1 MPQIINNGPGF
12 GGQLGSAFG
21 GGLSAGLQA
30 LAQHKFNQISDRHH
44 NKQRVGILKANNI
57 SEPIAT
63 LIASYPENQQLQ
75 ALATFGELG
84 LLGRNDAL
92 PTQDQLQQERT
103 QEAQTQAI
111 TPQEQQAVGL
121 QDVLS
126 SLNPRSKMNPA
137 QRKLVEISGGGNNYL
152 NGLLGQLG
160 QQGVT
165 QGSPLTYPEQQAM
178 QQVQEKPSQEQS
190 VLAPGTVAARPK
202 NISEAFSSKAGKRNF
217 EQEKI
222 NTEARKAENEFATGG
237 DIGKEIKGKIGN
249 LRKLV
254 KSGKLSNPTFA
265 AALGLPKKLGVD
277 LSSWLTPETGEL
289 SGSEN
294 VFYPLIPY
302 VIKGNVTDKKLEAF
316 RDKLPKATDSD
327 DVKARKLDNIEK
339 IVDDMITRSKSSRKV
354 AHQYGENLPSNFRD
368 LVYESAGHKEADQ
381 ASSESR
387 EANNNPE
394 INKLPDPS
402 GYSPDT
408 SFQLSNGDIV
418 KIVNGEW
425 RVA

>member
-1 MPQIINNGPGF
+1 MNVLPGGEHWAAGLGKGF
-12 GGQLGSAFG
+12 GE
-21 GGLSAGLQA
+21 GLSA
-30 LAQHKFNQISDRHH
+30 LAEHKFKKLEERHK
-44 NKQRVGILKANNI
+44 NREDVERLTRNNVPR
-57 SEPIAT
+57 PIAS
-63 LIASYPENQQLQ
+63 LIASYPENQRLE
-75 ALATFGELG
+75 ALNMFGQLG
-84 LLGRNDAL
+84 LLNPQVAQQQQ
-92 PTQDQLQQERT
+92 TQQLQQ
-103 QEAQTQAI
+103 QAI

-126 SLNPRSKMNPA
+126 SLNPRSQMNPA
-137 QRKLVEISGGGNNYL
+137 QRKLAEISGAGGASNYL

-160 QQGVT
+160 QQGIA
-165 QGSPLTYPEQQAM
+165 QGSPLASPEQQAM
-178 QQVQEKPSQEQS
+178 QQIQAQLPQQAVP
-190 VLAPGTVAARPK
+190 APEAVSSRPK
-202 NISEAFSSKAGKRNF
+202 NLAEAFSSKTGKRNI